1 MFKIESKFLGDL
13 WPLCYAYGPDAMKSS
28 SASKVQKEIEKMGFS
43 RAAAIILT
51 QLIDQIEKDEWLQVS
66 LYKKIELIMSF

>member
-1 MFKIESKFLGDL
+1 
-13 WPLCYAYGPDAMKSS
+13 MKSS

-66 LYKKIELIMSF
+66 LYKEIELIMSF